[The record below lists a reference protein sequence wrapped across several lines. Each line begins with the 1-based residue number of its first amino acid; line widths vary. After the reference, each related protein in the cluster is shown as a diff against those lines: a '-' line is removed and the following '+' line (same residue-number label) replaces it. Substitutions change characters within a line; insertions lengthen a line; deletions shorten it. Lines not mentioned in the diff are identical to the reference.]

1 MARQDAFLTAN
12 QLDRVRDMAK
22 LGMQT
27 PITIYARSEGSI
39 PSGGDYGDDYLDY
52 DQTNETRRSVVKGWF
67 FSQPAQ
73 VQDVDTGMITTTTTY
88 RLFLPVGTA
97 INVGDR
103 VVVGSDEYTVSDTD
117 REGTWLPM
125 LTCNLRKR
133 E

>member
-1 MARQDAFLTAN
+1 MARQDAFLTPN
-12 QLDRVRDMAK
+12 QLDRIRDMAK

-27 PITIYARSEGSI
+27 TVAVYTRSEGAI
-39 PSGGDYGDDYLDY
+39 PSGGDYGDDYLSY
-52 DQTNETRRSVVKGWF
+52 DQTSETRRSDVKGWF

-73 VQDVDTGMITTTTTY
+73 VQNVDTGMVTTTTTY

>member
-1 MARQDAFLTAN
+1 MPRQEAFLTAN
-12 QLDRVRDMAK
+12 QLERIRDVAK

-27 PITIYARSEGSI
+27 PISIYARSEGDI
-39 PSGGDYGDDYLDY
+39 PSGGDYGDDFVDY
-52 DQTNETRRSVVKGWF
+52 DQTNESRRTVVKGWF

-88 RLFLPVGTA
+88 RLFLPVGTD
-97 INVGDR
+97 INAGDR
-103 VVVGSDEYTVSDTD
+103 VVVGADAYTVSDTD

-125 LTCNLRKR
+125 LTANLRKR

>member
-1 MARQDAFLTAN
+1 MVRQETFLTSN
-12 QLDRVRDMAK
+12 QLERVRDLAK

-27 PITIYARSEGSI
+27 TVAIYTRSEGAI
-39 PSGGDYGDDYLDY
+39 PSGGDYGDDFLAY
-52 DQTNETRRSVVKGWF
+52 DQTSETRKASVKGWF
-67 FSQPAQ
+67 FSAPAQ
-73 VQDVDTGMITTTTTY
+73 VQDVDTGMVVTTTTY

-97 INVGDR
+97 INAGDR

-125 LTCNLRKR
+125 LTANLRKR